1 MMTEMGKQKTGE
13 MPNIIILE
21 PITVGDKY
29 IGQNKREGLTKKTRY
44 MVLFK
49 LFNIL
54 CLSFLIYYNEKI
66 LWSSFQR

>member
-21 PITVGDKY
+21 SITVGDKY